1 MTLSFPRAL
10 KPKRETNKKILFE
23 DYEKKKKRQGCESA
37 SEELSFEWS
46 RYRISSTNSE
56 FTTALAVFAIN
67 LTERFEY
74 KIYYIQTEIRLINSS
89 FYQHL

>member
-10 KPKRETNKKILFE
+10 KPKLETNQKILFE
-23 DYEKKKKRQGCESA
+23 DYEKKKCQGCESA

-46 RYRISSTNSE
+46 RYRISSTDSE

-74 KIYYIQTEIRLINSS
+74 KTYYIQTEDSLD
-89 FYQHL
+89 